1 MVTAALVAG
10 VGVVGVS
17 ATTAGAA
24 PSHPDATS
32 LKALVPA
39 GGQATTQRADE
50 RATRPSADQQQS
62 GQTNTAQLTP
72 AGHATQEQAAIQ
84 QEAALLRAAEQRSS
98 REQTARERAGISQ
111 EDGADLPGTPGVVP
125 PIADA
130 PVHAATPVRHKPRP
144 KPVVTAVPTVHWVN
158 PLPEASVTSCFGQR
172 WGRLHAGVDLAA
184 ADGTRIRA
192 AGAGTVVQAG
202 AQAGYGNAVLID
214 HGNGF
219 LTHYGHMS
227 TITVQAGQHVKVGE
241 EIGHEGSTGHSTGP
255 HLHFEVHQGTYK
267 NPIEPTAWM
276 HEHGVDIPGCADLT
290 EK

>member
-10 VGVVGVS
+10 VGVAGVS
-17 ATTAGAA
+17 AATAGAA
-24 PSHPDATS
+24 PSHPDAPS
-32 LKALVPA
+32 LKSLARA
-39 GGQATTQRADE
+39 GGQATA
-50 RATRPSADQQQS
+50 QQA
-62 GQTNTAQLTP
+62 GQLGAGPMSP
-72 AGHATQEQAAIQ
+72 AEQAVREHTAV
-84 QEAALLRAAEQRSS
+84 QEGATELQATELQAAELHAAELWAAEQRTG
-98 REQTARERAGISQ
+98 REQTAREGAGISQ
-111 EDGADLPGTPGVVP
+111 EHGVPAPGRTAAS

-130 PVHAATPVRHKPRP
+130 AVAVRHKPRP
-144 KPVVTAVPTVHWVN
+144 KPVITTVPTVRWVN
-158 PLPEASVTSCFGQR
+158 PLPEARVTSCYGQR

-184 ADGTRIRA
+184 ANGTRIRA